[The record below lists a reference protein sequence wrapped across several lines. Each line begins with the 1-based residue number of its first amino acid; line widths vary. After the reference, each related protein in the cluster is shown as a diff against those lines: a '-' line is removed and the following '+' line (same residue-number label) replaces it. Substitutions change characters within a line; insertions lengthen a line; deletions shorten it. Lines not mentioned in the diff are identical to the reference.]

1 MKLDTE
7 EGVVLENAEGVPAE
21 GTGGL
26 TPAAER
32 ILRTVSGM
40 FYEEGIRAVGVDA
53 IAEEADVSK
62 ITIYN
67 NFGSKDELVA
77 AYLRRRDE
85 RWRAFLLRDTDRYE
99 DPIERLLAAFDAYG
113 EYLFDEEGYRG
124 CAFINAAAEIT
135 DPDHPAQA
143 VIRAHKQGTRAH
155 LSKLA
160 AEAGFKDP
168 ESLAERLL
176 ILLEG
181 AWVTAVVRRSV
192 EPLESAREVALLLMK
207 TGNAGSPDGRVG
219 QGR

>member
-1 MKLDTE
+1 MENPDDAPGEVTE
-7 EGVVLENAEGVPAE
+7 Q
-21 GTGGL
+21 L

-32 ILRTVSGM
+32 ILSTVSRM

-85 RWRAFLLRDTDRYE
+85 RWRAVLERDTDRRA

-113 EYLFDEEGYRG
+113 DYLFDEEGYRG
-124 CAFINAAAEIT
+124 CAFINAAAEI
-135 DPDHPAQA
+135 PEEDHPARA
-143 VIRAHKQGTRAH
+143 VIRDHKNGTWEH
-155 LSKLA
+155 LSALA
-160 AEAGFKDP
+160 AAAGFESP
-168 ESLAERLL
+168 EALAERLL

-181 AWVTAVVRRSV
+181 AWVTAVVRRSA
-192 EPLESAREVALLLMK
+192 EPLNAAREVAQGLLE
-207 TGNAGSPDGRVG
+207 SR
-219 QGR
+219 

>member
-1 MKLDTE
+1 M
-7 EGVVLENAEGVPAE
+7 ENTDDAPAE
-21 GTGGL
+21 STEQL

-32 ILRTVSGM
+32 ILSTVSRL
-40 FYEEGIRAVGVDA
+40 FYEEGIRAVGVDT

-85 RWRAFLLRDTDRYE
+85 RWREVLAKDTDRHA
-99 DPIERLLAAFDAYG
+99 DPTERLLAAFDAYG

-135 DPDHPAQA
+135 DDSHPARR
-143 VIRAHKQGTRAH
+143 VIREHKEGTRRH
-155 LSKLA
+155 LSLLA
-160 AEAGFKDP
+160 AEADFEDP
-168 ESLAERLL
+168 EGMAERLL

-181 AWVTAVVRRSV
+181 AWVTAVVRRST
-192 EPLESAREVALLLMK
+192 EPLECAREVALRLLEPEN
-207 TGNAGSPDGRVG
+207 GGG
-219 QGR
+219 

>member
-1 MKLDTE
+1 MENLEDGPEESTE
-7 EGVVLENAEGVPAE
+7 E
-21 GTGGL
+21 L

-32 ILRTVSGM
+32 IMATVYRM
-40 FYEEGIRAVGVDA
+40 FYEEGIRAVGVDT
-53 IAEEADVSK
+53 IADEAGVSK

-85 RWRAFLLRDTDRYE
+85 RWRTVLLRDTDLYT
-99 DPIERLLAAFDAYG
+99 DPVERLLGAFDAYG

-135 DPDHPAQA
+135 DDDHPGRA
-143 VIRAHKQGTRAH
+143 VIQAHKDGTREH
-155 LSKLA
+155 LRKLA
-160 AEAGFKDP
+160 MEAGFPDP

-181 AWVTAVVRRSV
+181 AWVTAVVRRSA
-192 EPLESAREVALLLMK
+192 EPLESAREMARLLIDM
-207 TGNAGSPDGRVG
+207 N
-219 QGR
+219 QEEI

>member
-1 MKLDTE
+1 MENLEEGSGESTE
-7 EGVVLENAEGVPAE
+7 E
-21 GTGGL
+21 L

-32 ILRTVSGM
+32 IMATVSRM
-40 FYEEGIRAVGVDA
+40 FYEEGIRAVGVDT
-53 IAEEADVSK
+53 IAEEAEVSK

-85 RWRAFLLRDTDRYE
+85 RWRAVLLRDTDLYT
-99 DPIERLLAAFDAYG
+99 DPVERLLAAFDAYG

-135 DPDHPAQA
+135 DPDHPARA
-143 VIRAHKQGTRAH
+143 VIRAHKDGTREH

-160 AEAGFKDP
+160 TEAGFQDP
-168 ESLAERLL
+168 EALAERLL

-181 AWVTAVVRRSV
+181 AWVTAVVRRSA
-192 EPLESAREVALLLMK
+192 EPLDSAREVARLLME
-207 TGNAGSPDGRVG
+207 TSNNAL
-219 QGR
+219 

>member
-1 MKLDTE
+1 MENTE
-7 EGVVLENAEGVPAE
+7 DAPLESTEQ
-21 GTGGL
+21 L

-32 ILRTVSGM
+32 ILETVSRL
-40 FYEEGIRAVGVDA
+40 FYEEGIRAVGVDT

-85 RWRAFLLRDTDRYE
+85 RWRAVLDRGTGRHQ
-99 DPIERLLAAFDAYG
+99 DPTGRILAVFDAYG
-113 EYLFDEEGYRG
+113 DYLFDEEGYRG

-135 DPDHPAQA
+135 DDDHPARP
-143 VIRAHKQGTRAH
+143 VIREHKEGIRIH
-155 LSKLA
+155 LSALA

-168 ESLAERLL
+168 EGLAESLL

-181 AWVTAVVRRSV
+181 AWVTAVVRRSS
-192 EPLESAREVALLLMK
+192 EPLECAREVAVSLLGL
-207 TGNAGSPDGRVG
+207 NDGRS
-219 QGR
+219 

>member
-1 MKLDTE
+1 MEKTDD
-7 EGVVLENAEGVPAE
+7 APAE
-21 GTGGL
+21 STEQL

-32 ILRTVSGM
+32 ILETVSRM

-53 IAEEADVSK
+53 IAEEASVSK

-85 RWRAFLLRDTDRYE
+85 RWRAVLARDTDRRA
-99 DPIERLLAAFDAYG
+99 DPTERLLAAFDAYG
-113 EYLFDEEGYRG
+113 AYLFDEEGYRG

-135 DPDHPAQA
+135 DDAHPARR
-143 VIRAHKQGTRAH
+143 VIREHKEGTRRH
-155 LSKLA
+155 LSILA
-160 AEAGFKDP
+160 SRAGFKDP

-181 AWVTAVVRRSV
+181 AWVTAVVRRSA
-192 EPLESAREVALLLMK
+192 EPLDSAREVAVDLMARE
-207 TGNAGSPDGRVG
+207 AGK
-219 QGR
+219 

>member
-1 MKLDTE
+1 MEKTAGALEESTE
-7 EGVVLENAEGVPAE
+7 K
-21 GTGGL
+21 L

-32 ILRTVSGM
+32 ILETVSRM

-85 RWRAFLLRDTDRYE
+85 RWRAVLERDTGRYE
-99 DPIERLLAAFDAYG
+99 DSAERLLAVFDAYG
-113 EYLFDEEGYRG
+113 DYLFDEEGYRG

-135 DPDHPAQA
+135 DDSHPARA
-143 VIRAHKQGTRAH
+143 VIRAHKDGIREH
-155 LSKLA
+155 LCVLA
-160 AEAGFKDP
+160 AEAGFEDP

-181 AWVTAVVRRSV
+181 AWVTAVVRRSA
-192 EPLESAREVALLLMK
+192 EPLDSAREVAVSLLE
-207 TGNAGSPDGRVG
+207 TGSDGG
-219 QGR
+219 